1 MKLHYSLLA
10 IGLASLF
17 AAAPALAVE
26 DGDDA
31 LTDSVTSLWDITDTF
46 GLVFIDGQIDVS
58 ARSGATVEQTQL
70 TGGFFSNHSLGDIN
84 MSATFGDA
92 MDGASG
98 NLGINIAAGVGNAQS
113 NDAAL
118 SSLTDDAKDP
128 AAAYASA
135 MVFSDQTAWDNSAE
149 ATWINDFDASVG
161 DGALAGASG
170 NIGVNVAAGVGNAQS
185 NALAASSTT
194 DGTVAYATSD
204 SNQDADGNNILQD
217 FFPTLNL
224 TASLDGGALNG
235 ASGNIGVNIAAG
247 VGNLQHNSLAIAS
260 VSSCVT
266 CNP

>member
-1 MKLHYSLLA
+1 MKLHYTLLA

-17 AAAPALAVE
+17 AAAPAMAVE

-31 LTDSVTSLWDITDTF
+31 FLDSVTSLWDITDTF

-70 TGGFFSNHSLGDIN
+70 TGGFYSNHAVGDID
-84 MSATFGDA
+84 MTATFGA
-92 MDGASG
+92 ALQGASG
-98 NLGINIAAGVGNAQS
+98 NLGVNIAAGVGNAQS

-118 SSLTDDAKDP
+118 SSVIDDHS
-128 AAAYASA
+128 AAYASA
-135 MVFSDQTAWDNSAE
+135 MVFSDQTAWDNTAE
-149 ATWINDFDASVG
+149 STWFNDYDAAVG

-170 NIGVNVAAGVGNAQS
+170 NIGVNVASGVGNAQS
-185 NALAASSTT
+185 NALAASTNS

-204 SNQDADGNNILQD
+204 SNQDADGNLILQD
-217 FFPTLNL
+217 FFPSLNL

-235 ASGNIGVNIAAG
+235 ASGNIGVNIASG

-260 VSSCVT
+260 VSSG
-266 CNP
+266 P